1 MDWNFYLIVFAALFG
16 IFVTLLTVRFFVG
29 KGPEKLETKRQME
42 EGARQTAESNSGL

>member
-1 MDWNFYLIVFAALFG
+1 MDWNSYLIVSAALFG

-29 KGPEKLETKRQME
+29 KDLEKLETKRQME